1 MAPMLVSRSVLCA
14 ASSRLVWS
22 FILLVYAG
30 CRVSTRW
37 YPLFS
42 RGIGGRVMKPG
53 AVYIL
58 TFTTAR
64 FLAEPPDSS
73 RTNRKHDW
81 SHVLSR
87 FALIIAVPNGVVA
100 HVRAET
106 NTVTIIKRCGFMTA
120 SIARCW
126 ARVRAA
132 FTLTRPM
139 LVGQNGLILSTGGAY
154 TAGGPTY
161 GAIMIGSLPC

>member
-1 MAPMLVSRSVLCA
+1 MAPMLVSRSVRCA
-14 ASSRLVWS
+14 VSSRLVVA
-22 FILLVYAG
+22 FYLTRL
-30 CRVSTRW
+30 CRLSRTRW

-42 RGIGGRVMKPG
+42 RGIGGRVMMPG

-58 TFTTAR
+58 TFITAR
-64 FLAEPPDSS
+64 SLAEPPDSS

-106 NTVTIIKRCGFMTA
+106 HTITFVKRCGFGTA

-126 ARVRAA
+126 ARVE
-132 FTLTRPM
+132 L
-139 LVGQNGLILSTGGAY
+139 
-154 TAGGPTY
+154 
-161 GAIMIGSLPC
+161 SLPLRGRCLSVKTV